1 MLKSNIFSQNLS
13 LLWTAQFRCALG
25 METFHQTQCHQ
36 KITPQYI
43 SFILTY
49 NHWGGGCWLAKFK
62 QPQYLLKQKSPGT
75 TQTSE
80 EDGEHIR
87 VSKEVYL

>member
-1 MLKSNIFSQNLS
+1 MDGTVS
-13 LLWTAQFRCALG
+13 LCTGDGTVPPNTVSPKNNSSVLRVN
-25 METFHQTQCHQ
+25 
-36 KITPQYI
+36 I

-49 NHWGGGCWLAKFK
+49 NHGGGVWLAKFK

-87 VSKEVYL
+87 CLKKSICDSFQIHIPNS